1 MTAVSA
7 RTDMLAPAEFRVGR
21 VFSRS
26 IGILSRHFGKFF
38 LLTAI
43 ATAPSLILLVIGLSS
58 FKPTVGP
65 TGVPNISGAM
75 IAAVV
80 GGGLLWV
87 VLYLL
92 SQAVVLYGAFQDMR
106 GKPFSIGV
114 SLKWGLARLLPIIGL
129 SICMVVAIGIG
140 SILLVV
146 PGFIVLSMLY
156 VSLPVC
162 VVEKL
167 GAFESMGRSAALTKG
182 YRWRIFGIYLLLTL
196 IVGIIGGVV
205 QVAAGVVVHLAA
217 VGAIGSIIAGVVNF
231 AWNALAG
238 AFQAVVAV
246 VAYHDL
252 RVMKEG
258 VDVEQIAAVFD

>member
-1 MTAVSA
+1 MAADSV
-7 RTDMLAPAEFRVGR
+7 RTDTLAPAEFRVGR

-26 IGILSRHFGKFF
+26 FGILSRHFVKFF

-43 ATAPSLILLVIGLSS
+43 ATAPSLILLVVGLSS
-58 FKPTVGP
+58 FKPAGP

-75 IAAVV
+75 IAAVF

-140 SILLVV
+140 SLLLVI

-182 YRWRIFGIYLLLTL
+182 YRWRIFGIYLVLTL

-205 QVAAGVVVHLAA
+205 QVVAGIVVHLAA
-217 VGAIGSIIAGVVNF
+217 LGAIGAIVAGVVNF